1 MGNKFEN
8 YSDGLQ
14 INWGKR
20 NYIAYNELTNNS
32 IGFNLTGDGNIFDS
46 NKVHG
51 NRVGVAIRSEKD
63 ANARTTLTKNLI
75 WNNGKDIKRCEAG
88 GSCVPNQR
96 LGAIIFAVP
105 ALEHADFVGSRG
117 GGVVIE
123 AAKLQ
128 KTCTQPNEQGCNAVP
143 NQAIQAPKL
152 SFSKGQVIAEV
163 KAQPNQR
170 YQLEFF
176 ANSQSNAQE
185 AEQYLGSQ
193 VITTNAEGKAQASW
207 KPVTALAT
215 ITATLTNH
223 LGATSELSP
232 AVRIK

>member
-1 MGNKFEN
+1 M
-8 YSDGLQ
+8 
-14 INWGKR
+14 
-20 NYIAYNELTNNS
+20 
-32 IGFNLTGDGNIFDS
+32 
-46 NKVHG
+46 
-51 NRVGVAIRSEKD
+51 
-63 ANARTTLTKNLI
+63 
-75 WNNGKDIKRCEAG
+75 
-88 GSCVPNQR
+88 
-96 LGAIIFAVP
+96 
-105 ALEHADFVGSRG
+105 
-117 GGVVIE
+117 VIE

-152 SFSKGQVIAEV
+152 SFSKGQIIAEV